1 MTEVIVKIIEDDP
14 SQHEDGVDSQT
25 QILKDMGMSLP
36 EIKDFIAANLPPPPT
51 PPEERERLAALKKSD
66 PEAYEREVNPKPVN
80 KGLEGIK
87 PDSRRGSLKPGDS
100 RRGSFQRS
108 RQGSIALGSG
118 ERRGSLRSTVAM
130 VTDDPQ
136 HKQNVKTA
144 LEGAFD
150 DDKLSQ
156 ANGGLVNGSANGVN
170 GIPGSTS
177 LPAGTKVT
185 KNPDGSVSIGDT
197 VLPPGTT
204 VKTNPD
210 GSISVQGSVS
220 PTSLPPGTKV
230 TKNPDGSLSV
240 GDKVLPPGTT
250 VKTNPDGS
258 ISVQGDILGDLSPD
272 ASEEEIQSRLAAAG
286 IDPETAK
293 TMAGAVR
300 GGGGLSPETRAMME
314 QVLA

>member
-80 KGLEGIK
+80 KGLEGLK
-87 PDSRRGSLKPGDS
+87 SDPRRGSLKPGDS

-130 VTDDPQ
+130 VTDDPE

-144 LEGAFD
+144 LAGAFD
-150 DDKLSQ
+150 DNTLSQ
-156 ANGGLVNGSANGVN
+156 ANGGLLNGTKN
-170 GIPGSTS
+170 GIPGSPTK

-185 KNPDGSVSIGDT
+185 KNPDGSISI
-197 VLPPGTT
+197 
-204 VKTNPD
+204 
-210 GSISVQGSVS
+210 
-220 PTSLPPGTKV
+220 
-230 TKNPDGSLSV
+230 
-240 GDKVLPPGTT
+240 GDKVLPPGATIE
-250 VKTNPDGS
+250 TNPDGT
-258 ISVQGDILGDLSPD
+258 ISVKGDLL
-272 ASEEEIQSRLAAAG
+272 QG
-286 IDPETAK
+286 I
-293 TMAGAVR
+293 
-300 GGGGLSPETRAMME
+300 S
-314 QVLA
+314 